1 MKKLLGK
8 KIVSGYLREANFVKT
23 ESKMKKFDKKKH
35 LSSRSQNARNKR

>member
-8 KIVSGYLREANFVKT
+8 KISGYLREANFVKI